1 MIIGYGNP
9 LRGDDGVGWRVVEAL
24 AAELPSIEAL
34 TAHQLTP
41 ELADPI
47 SQARIVVFVDA
58 AVGDLPGQV
67 HCFPIWPAADRP
79 GSHET
84 TPAGLLALA
93 AELFGRCPSAHMVT
107 ISGESFD
114 VGETLS
120 EGVEGAVP
128 VAVAAIRNIVERFS

>member
-24 AAELPSIEAL
+24 VGELPSEETL

-47 SQARIVVFVDA
+47 SQARIVIFVDA
-58 AVGDLPGQV
+58 AVGELPGQV
-67 HCFPIWPAADRP
+67 QSFPMSPAADRP

-93 AELFGRCPSAHMVT
+93 EELFGLCPPAHMVT
-107 ISGESFD
+107 ITGGSFD
-114 VGETLS
+114 LGEELS
-120 EGVEGAVP
+120 EPVEAAVP
-128 VAVAAIRNIVERFS
+128 LAVAMVRALVVQVD